1 VLADVAEMPRS
12 ALLAVHWETQEDSL
26 LPALLSRRASV
37 LEGIGEPLQLS
48 LEAAFTSSPV
58 KFCEIAL
65 NEGFLASAAHEDSG
79 VGMSKAPL
87 LINWLLGRMPLPL
100 LSPGGGLYDRS
111 AWVKHIRKTYM
122 MRASL
127 TSSSSEALDSEIGIS

>member
-1 VLADVAEMPRS
+1 MLTDVAEMPRS

-26 LPALLSRRASV
+26 LPALLSRLASV
-37 LEGIGEPLQLS
+37 LKGIVEPFQLS

-79 VGMSKAPL
+79 VSMSKAPL
-87 LINWLLGRMPLPL
+87 LINRLLVRMSLPL
-100 LSPGGGLYDRS
+100 LSSGGYLLDRS
-111 AWVKHIRKTYM
+111 AWVKHT
-122 MRASL
+122 
-127 TSSSSEALDSEIGIS
+127 